1 MSTLEESLKIIQE
14 ALASKIVDVE
24 RSPKIRKAILEI
36 KISDRLLLIE
46 KIDSEKKTREEL
58 SGVLLGSV
66 FLNTLVTDLRNTLV
80 TDLRNKLKPANGL
93 LNQQGA
99 EDSEVNLGVKK
110 KEQALQPTAIN
121 WDPEGFKRKLKISEA
136 EKRGREQKLN
146 IAITNQT
153 KVLSGNLAG
162 SSSSD
167 DEENELENELN
178 LYSLALNNLN
188 EEERPA
194 TAPVDT
200 SKPSLQDLTESTET
214 TTNQAVR
221 KRPASAPPA
230 IANTGFTAGSA
241 YTGYG
246 SQRNTPID
254 DQLGGI
260 SVQESSIPKNKR
272 PKTIQEVLAGEG
284 TNLAKVLRIKNIV
297 DNKMSL
303 EGDMLLLSNFAR
315 ELKKDLDKSEST
327 ATIILR
333 NLMPKLN
340 QKDTEKATS
349 PSAIFSR
356 SSKQSATSLRNP
368 PFQR

>member
-1 MSTLEESLKIIQE
+1 MWKGL
-14 ALASKIVDVE
+14 
-24 RSPKIRKAILEI
+24 PKIRKAILEI

-121 WDPEGFKRKLKISEA
+121 WDPEGFKRKLKIAEA

-194 TAPVDT
+194 SAPVDT

-254 DQLGGI
+254 DQLGGFRYR
-260 SVQESSIPKNKR
+260 SRQYRKTKDPKQFK
-272 PKTIQEVLAGEG
+272 KSLLE
-284 TNLAKVLRIKNIV
+284 KVL
-297 DNKMSL
+297 
-303 EGDMLLLSNFAR
+303 
-315 ELKKDLDKSEST
+315 
-327 ATIILR
+327 ILR
-333 NLMPKLN
+333 
-340 QKDTEKATS
+340 
-349 PSAIFSR
+349 R
-356 SSKQSATSLRNP
+356 S
-368 PFQR
+368 